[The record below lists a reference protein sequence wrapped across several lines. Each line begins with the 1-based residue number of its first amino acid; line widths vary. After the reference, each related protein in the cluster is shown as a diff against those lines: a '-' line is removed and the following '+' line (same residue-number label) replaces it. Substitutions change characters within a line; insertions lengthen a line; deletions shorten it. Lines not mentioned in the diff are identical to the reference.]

1 MARRRTLLGLEAN
14 YFDVTGRPD
23 NYDSGQ
29 TTGSTLPLVRAFYDP
44 TIPGVVPGFVAVPG
58 IAAGRITVDT
68 NDYFQSAGIWLRRQL
83 QASEWS
89 TNDSDVNWTDSSA
102 RTFRLDAIGGYRF
115 ARLIDSVNEQDS
127 EFDPSLN
134 QYTNINNYRTV
145 NDFNGLELGLDAVY
159 TFSHWSLD
167 VVGKAAVGF
176 NNQNVSLY
184 YLTELDTT
192 NSGGGPLPPSTA
204 SPEISRNCFS
214 VIPQLELNLGYQVTD
229 HLKVTGG
236 YDLLY
241 WTNVVQA
248 RRLRSPLGLELP
260 PIPSI
265 GVRLQPRAADREHD
279 DLQGRRGCIWAPN
292 CGSEQRA
299 CQDEKGQETARSP
312 ALFLWEDRQTCVIGR
327 LTQRFSILHWLKS
340 STRFRPRGQCAG
352 PFGELDRQAGQR
364 HLLPIGRRL
373 TVRAPRRTGYRPS

>member
-1 MARRRTLLGLEAN
+1 MVSTYTGGAVGATVFGDDVIRSGTHEGYQIDTGMWLDGEHCWGLEAN

-29 TTGSTLPLVRAFYDP
+29 TTGSTFPLVRAFYDP

-68 NDYFQSAGIWLRRQL
+68 NDYFQSAGIWLRHQL

-241 WTNVVQA
+241 WTNVV
-248 RRLRSPLGLELP
+248 
-260 PIPSI
+260 
-265 GVRLQPRAADREHD
+265 RAAS
-279 DLQGRRGCIWAPN
+279 QIPVGPG
-292 CGSEQRA
+292 
-299 CQDEKGQETARSP
+299 TP
-312 ALFLWEDRQTCVIGR
+312 AY
-327 LTQRFSILHWLKS
+327 
-340 STRFRPRGQCAG
+340 
-352 PFGELDRQAGQR
+352 
-364 HLLPIGRRL
+364 PIGSA
-373 TVRAPRRTGYRPS
+373 TVFSPVPPTGNMTTFRAEGLHLGAELRF